1 MEILAVNPRK
11 KKRAAPKKRGT
22 SKPRKNAKTKPT
34 KRSPTMPKKKRKK
47 RRAAPK
53 TRTRT
58 SRTKTV
64 VRYRTRSAPK
74 KRRRNPSARR
84 YAKQTLLGVNIPGAV
99 KDALPM
105 LLGALAGKA
114 AAKKFALGGAE
125 ADNWTW
131 ANYLWCLGGSL
142 IAAFGTQAIFKGKR
156 GTAQKVFTGG
166 MVLAAYK
173 FFTNDI
179 APRNATL
186 ESWFGQD
193 AQEARLIESAARS
206 IDPYSGMFGDV
217 TEQPEGD
224 FQMLGRG
231 YDPTMGQYIE
241 PATARMGQYVEPA
254 TPGMGGVTDMFE
266 KAYE

>member
-22 SKPRKNAKTKPT
+22 TKPRKNAKTKPT

-58 SRTKTV
+58 RTKTV
-64 VRYRTRSAPK
+64 VRYRTRRASK
-74 KRRRNPSARR
+74 KRRRNPSGRA

-114 AAKKFALGGAE
+114 AAKKFALGGGE
-125 ADNWTW
+125 GDNWSW

-193 AQEARLIESAARS
+193 AEEARLIESASRA

-231 YDPTMGQYIE
+231 YDPSMGQYIEPATPQMGQYIE
-241 PATARMGQYVEPA
+241 PATARMG
-254 TPGMGGVTDMFE
+254 GVTDMFE